1 MKSPARKLSSA
12 AAAIALS
19 LGLAFSL
26 SGCFANPIEKMVN
39 DGVGDAVKKAT
50 GVEVDVSQDG
60 KSLPKDFP
68 DSVPLI
74 DGEITFA
81 GAMGA
86 GGGKVWTVTLKVKD
100 VNGAFETIKSELSDA
115 GFTEEFSTSDGKIAA
130 GSYSGRDDFTVMFTV
145 ENKKN
150 GVEAGYVVSGIK
162 K

>member
-39 DGVGDAVKKAT
+39 DSVGDAVKKAT

-74 DGEITFA
+74 DGEVTFA

-100 VNGAFETIKSELSDA
+100 VDGAFETIKSQLSDA

-130 GSYSGRDDFTVMFTV
+130 GSYSGSDKLNVMFTV

-150 GVEAGYVVSGIK
+150 GVEAGYVVSGK